1 MGVEIFGAAAVAAM
15 ALMYALQDRSHAF
28 ILGFALACVCAS
40 LYAFLIRSWP
50 FAIIELVWSVIALHR
65 WRRVRAK

>member
-1 MGVEIFGAAAVAAM
+1 MGVEIFGVAAVATM

-28 ILGFALACVCAS
+28 ILGFALACVAAS

-50 FAIIELVWSVIALHR
+50 FAIIELVWSAIAVHR

>member
-50 FAIIELVWSVIALHR
+50 FAIIELAWSVVAVHR
-65 WRRVRAK
+65 WWRVRAK